1 MHLPQPLA
9 SRGGRSSGANPT
21 PFSRSSRL
29 SLSSLT
35 PTPGKWRSL
44 VKRQPEAVLAFF
56 TPLFQF
62 VDEELA
68 AGRSVLV
75 HCLAG
80 AHRAGT
86 AGVSCLMHLL
96 KIRAPEAT
104 RMAKTLRP
112 AINPIGDFPALLDLL
127 EKGMEQAGQQLE

>member
-1 MHLPQPLA
+1 M
-9 SRGGRSSGANPT
+9 
-21 PFSRSSRL
+21 
-29 SLSSLT
+29 
-35 PTPGKWRSL
+35 
-44 VKRQPEAVLAFF
+44 
-56 TPLFQF
+56 
-62 VDEELA
+62 
-68 AGRSVLV
+68 LV